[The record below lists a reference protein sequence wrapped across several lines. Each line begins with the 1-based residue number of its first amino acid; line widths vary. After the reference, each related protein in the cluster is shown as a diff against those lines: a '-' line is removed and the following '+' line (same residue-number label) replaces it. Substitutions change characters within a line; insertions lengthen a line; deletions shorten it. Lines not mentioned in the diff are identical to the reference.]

1 MAKFNV
7 DQMKGN
13 TETMSKN
20 FSLVHAFS
28 EYIVDTMND
37 GDDKSLL
44 LIYSEGD
51 TSVCTIGGD
60 LRRVSASL
68 VGGILKHKVVEKIFN
83 NVNKIMCVER
93 LSKLAE
99 GNDELQKDLKELKKH
114 IDELDRL
121 KGTGSSDQDDE
132 D

>member
-68 VGGILKHKVVEKIFN
+68 VGGILKHKEIERIFN